1 MATGPTHAMS
11 GLLAWGAVS
20 LGGLAAIASGAGGHA
35 VLPLSS
41 QTWTVGAALA
51 TGAALLPDIDHPES
65 TIARTFG
72 SVSEVASRG
81 MHELSHVVYR
91 VTRTRKDSNRHGGHR
106 GLTHTLVFGFF
117 AGLATIALMNTNQ
130 PWVLPAL
137 LFVFCGLA
145 VRGLLHEW
153 TPRGHALAVTLI
165 TVALTWVCWRWLT
178 PLAPGQVVWCGIA
191 VITGCVA
198 HYLGD
203 AITEQGCPML
213 WPLPILGRTWFPVA
227 PPKALRMRTGGRV
240 ELLVVLPGLSLLAV
254 WLTAAA
260 LHRLGLLPWLDR
272 YTLLPT

>member
-20 LGGLAAIASGAGGHA
+20 LAGVASGAGGHA
-35 VLPLSS
+35 GLPLSA
-41 QTWTVGAALA
+41 QTWAVGAALA

-72 SVSEVASRG
+72 VVSELASRG
-81 MHELSHVVYR
+81 MHELSHAVYR
-91 VTRTRKDSNRHGGHR
+91 VTRTRKDANRHGGHR
-106 GLTHTLVFGFF
+106 GLTHTLVFGFL
-117 AGLATIALMNTNQ
+117 AGLGTIALVRADQ
-130 PWVLPAL
+130 RWALPAL

-145 VRGLLHEW
+145 VRGLLHKW
-153 TPRGHALAVTLI
+153 TPRGDALAVTLI
-165 TVALTWVCWRWLT
+165 TAALTWVCWRWLT
-178 PLAPGQVVWCGIA
+178 PLAPGQAEWCGIA

-227 PPKALRMRTGGRV
+227 PPKALRMRTGGTV
-240 ELLVVLPGLSLLAV
+240 ELMVVLPGLSLLAV
-254 WLTAAA
+254 WFTAAA
-260 LHRLGLLPWLDR
+260 LHRLGMLPWLDR
-272 YTLLPT
+272 FSLLPT